1 MFALFLLAV
10 VLIPSYITDEYYKL
24 IAFCVWC
31 ICVMIYGVV
40 YVIKRKD
47 IKDEPLINIQTKY
60 GNRE

>member
-31 ICVMIYGVV
+31 ICVMIYDVV
-40 YVIKRKD
+40 HIIIRKD
-47 IKDEPLINIQTKY
+47 KKYEHSINIRK
-60 GNRE
+60 

>member
-24 IAFCVWC
+24 IAFCTWC

-40 YVIKRKD
+40 HIIIRKD